1 MPSDQKVGPSP
12 IARLAGE
19 PHRRYNPLTDEW
31 ILVSAGRTRRPWLG
45 AEEPEQ
51 TGAGLAFDPDCYLCP
66 GNTRANGHVNPV
78 YETTFAFTNDFS
90 ALRPDTSV
98 AEFDDGLLR
107 AQGQRGS
114 CRVVCFSPQHD
125 LTLGRMECAAVRQVV
140 DVWAEQ
146 TAELGAQYRW
156 VQVFENRGEAM
167 GASNPHPH
175 GQIWAGTA
183 LPGAAAREDRA
194 QQAHTDRTGRRML
207 LDYVGQESGG
217 QRAIV
222 ETDEWLTVVPFWAAW
237 PFETLLVPKR
247 PAARLTELDDAARD
261 DLAVVLH
268 ELIGRYDGLFK
279 RPFPYSM
286 GWHQAPFGDGS
297 TDHWQV
303 HAHFY
308 PPLLRANVRKFMV
321 GYELLAE
328 TQRDLTAEDAAG
340 RLRAVGAV
348 GAVGAAGATSGGP
361 AGG

>member
-1 MPSDQKVGPSP
+1 MPTDPDASRAALAS
-12 IARLAGE
+12 LAGE
-19 PHRRYNPLTDEW
+19 PHRRYDPLIDEW
-31 ILVSAGRTRRPWLG
+31 VLVSAGRTRRPWLG
-45 AEEPEQ
+45 AEEAES
-51 TGAGLAFDPDCYLCP
+51 GLAGVPFDPDCYLCP
-66 GNTRANGHVNPV
+66 GNTRANGNVNPD
-78 YETTFAFTNDFS
+78 YPETFVFTNDFA
-90 ALRPDTSV
+90 ALRPDTSE

-107 AQGQRGS
+107 ARGERGS

-125 LTLGRMECAAVRQVV
+125 LTLGRMSPDAVRRVV
-140 DVWAEQ
+140 DVWAAQ
-146 TAELGAQYRW
+146 TEELGADYRW

-183 LPGAAAREDRA
+183 LPGAAAREDGTQRA
-194 QQAHTDRTGRRML
+194 YLETTGRRML
-207 LDYVGQESGG
+207 LEYVERESGG

-222 ETDEWLTVVPFWAAW
+222 ETGSWLAVVPFWAAW

-247 PAARLTELDDAARD
+247 PAARLSHLDDVARD

-286 GWHQAPFGDGS
+286 GWHQAPFGEGP

-328 TQRDLTAEDAAG
+328 TQRDLTAEDAAD
-340 RLRAVGAV
+340 RLRAVV
-348 GAVGAAGATSGGP
+348 PTGP
-361 AGG
+361 

>member
-1 MPSDQKVGPSP
+1 M
-12 IARLAGE
+12 AR
-19 PHRRYNPLTDEW
+19 D
-31 ILVSAGRTRRPWLG
+31 
-45 AEEPEQ
+45 
-51 TGAGLAFDPDCYLCP
+51 
-66 GNTRANGHVNPV
+66 
-78 YETTFAFTNDFS
+78 
-90 ALRPDTSV
+90 
-98 AEFDDGLLR
+98 
-107 AQGQRGS
+107 
-114 CRVVCFSPQHD
+114 
-125 LTLGRMECAAVRQVV
+125 AVRRVI

-146 TAELGAQYRW
+146 TAELGAEYRW

-183 LPGAAAREDRA
+183 LPGDAAREDTA
-194 QQAHTDRTGRRML
+194 QLAHLAATGKSLL
-207 LDYVGQESGG
+207 LDYVDHESGG
-217 QRAIV
+217 QRVIV
-222 ETDEWLTVVPFWAAW
+222 ETEEWLVVVPFWAAW

-247 PAARLTELDDAARD
+247 PAARLTDLDDASRD

-268 ELIGRYDGLFK
+268 ELISRYDGLFK

-286 GWHQAPFGDGS
+286 GWHQAPFGDGP

-340 RLRAVGAV
+340 RLRAVKVEGVVAPAV
-348 GAVGAAGATSGGP
+348 AEVEHVTEARP
-361 AGG
+361 V